1 MPPGLPVAVAT
12 VCQRIP
18 IFALMQKMN
27 WQQLYSPLRTGSA
40 SVGPGKPTT
49 ASAAGLASD
58 ASSRVADP
66 SVRTS
71 FLRDYDRIIFSSA
84 FRRLQNKTQVFPL
97 PGPVFVHN
105 RLTHSL
111 EVASVG
117 RSLGKAVGDA
127 LADKYPLEGEDFR
140 EFYKYELPSVI
151 AAACLAHDI
160 GNPPFGH
167 SGEDAI
173 RNFFRELE
181 AERGPGPKGEGGR
194 RFAAE
199 LSQNQQRDLLYFEGN
214 ANAFR
219 TLTHHFNEPSP
230 GGFRLTYATLA
241 AIVKYPSD
249 SLNGFDKGQLQTK
262 KSGFF
267 DSEIGT
273 YRQIAG
279 ELGIPQPDPGKNVYA
294 RHPFVYLVEA
304 ADDICYR
311 IIDFEDAHRLNIISI
326 DTIRD
331 LFLSFFDEEEGY
343 DARERVEKVFHQ
355 INDDNQKVSF
365 LRAKLINFLI
375 FRMRDIFIERE
386 EELLTGRLGKSLID
400 LLPPRES
407 QLLKKIDAF
416 SVQHIYNHRSVVEIE
431 IAGYNVI
438 GGMLKEFFGALL
450 NPRSAKSAKLLQ
462 LISKQFVITGET
474 SRLYGDTQSVV
485 DFIAGMTDLY
495 AVDLYRKITG
505 MTFPQIR

>member
-1 MPPGLPVAVAT
+1 MA
-12 VCQRIP
+12 
-18 IFALMQKMN
+18 KMN
-27 WQQLYSPLRTGSA
+27 WQQLYSPLRSGSKA
-40 SVGPGKPTT
+40 VRT
-49 ASAAGLASD
+49 APLSSD
-58 ASSRVADP
+58 PNA
-66 SVRTS
+66 RTS

-127 LADKYPLEGEDFR
+127 LGEKYVGLGEGFR

-151 AAACLAHDI
+151 AAGCLAHDI

-181 AERGPGPKGEGGR
+181 GEGR
-194 RFAAE
+194 NRFTSE
-199 LSQNQQRDLLYFEGN
+199 LTPNQQRDFLWFEGN

-219 TLTHHFNEPSP
+219 TLTHHFSERSP

-241 AIVKYPSD
+241 SIVKYPSD
-249 SLNGFDKGQLQTK
+249 SLSGFDKTQLVTK

-267 DSEIGT
+267 DSEINT
-273 YRQIAG
+273 YQTIA
-279 ELGIPQPDPGKNVYA
+279 ETLGIPRQSPDKNVFA

-311 IIDFEDAHRLNIISI
+311 IIDFEDAHRLHIISI

-331 LFLSFFDEEEGY
+331 LFLAFFDHEEGY
-343 DARERVEKVFHQ
+343 DARDKVEEIFYG

-365 LRAKLINFLI
+365 LRARLIGLLI
-375 FRMRDIFIERE
+375 SRVSGIFMEKE
-386 EELLTGRLGKSLID
+386 QLLLEGTPTKSLID
-400 LLPPRES
+400 YLPPRES
-407 QLLKKIDAF
+407 ELVKKIDAF

-450 NPRSAKSAKLLQ
+450 NPRSNKSEKLLQ
-462 LISKQFVITGET
+462 LISRQFVITGEPG
-474 SRLYGDTQSVV
+474 SLYTDIQSVV

>member
-1 MPPGLPVAVAT
+1 MDW
-12 VCQRIP
+12 QR
-18 IFALMQKMN
+18 
-27 WQQLYSPLRTGSA
+27 LYSPVRTGSTPRSA
-40 SVGPGKPTT
+40 VTLPPGT
-49 ASAAGLASD
+49 AGEGTVQHAY
-58 ASSRVADP
+58 DP
-66 SVRTS
+66 SIRTS

-127 LADKYPLEGEDFR
+127 LGERHAQLGEGFR

-173 RNFFRELE
+173 RNFFRELQ
-181 AERGPGPKGEGGR
+181 GDGKR
-194 RFAAE
+194 RFDAE
-199 LSQNQQRDLLYFEGN
+199 LSPNRQRDFLLFEGN

-219 TLTHHFNEPSP
+219 TLTHNFNEPAM

-241 AIVKYPSD
+241 AIVKYPCD
-249 SLNGFDKGQLQTK
+249 SLNGFDKSQLATK

-267 DSEIGT
+267 DSEIDT
-273 YRQIAG
+273 YRTIATA
-279 ELGIPQPDPGKNVYA
+279 LGIPQAGEGKNVFA

-311 IIDFEDAHRLNIISI
+311 VIDFEDAHRLNIISI
-326 DTIRD
+326 DRIGE
-331 LFLSFFDEEEGY
+331 LFLSFFDNETGY
-343 DARERVEKVFHQ
+343 DARERVEEIFNG
-355 INDDNQKVSF
+355 INDDNQKVQF
-365 LRAKLINFLI
+365 LRAKLINLLI
-375 FRMRDIFIERE
+375 FRVRDVFIEKE
-386 EELLTGRLGKSLID
+386 TELLAGKLTRSLID
-400 LLPPRES
+400 YLPPRE
-407 QLLKKIDAF
+407 LALIKDIDAF
-416 SVQHIYNHRSVVEIE
+416 SVRHIYNHRSVVEIE

-438 GGMLKEFFGALL
+438 GGLLKEFFGAVL
-450 NPRSAKSAKLLQ
+450 NPRSAKSEKLLQ
-462 LISKQFVITGET
+462 LISSQFPITGAPDG
-474 SRLYGDTQSVV
+474 LYQDTQSIV

-495 AVDLYRKITG
+495 AVDVYRKITG
-505 MTFPQIR
+505 MVFPQIR

>member
-1 MPPGLPVAVAT
+1 
-12 VCQRIP
+12 
-18 IFALMQKMN
+18 MQKMN
-27 WQQLYSPLRTGSA
+27 WRQLYSPQRTGA
-40 SVGPGKPTT
+40 SQEFPRGR
-49 ASAAGLASD
+49 S
-58 ASSRVADP
+58 ADP
-66 SVRTS
+66 RIRTS

-97 PGPVFVHN
+97 PGAVFVHN

-127 LADKYPLEGEDFR
+127 LAEKYAVEGEDFR

-173 RNFFRELE
+173 RSFFRGLE
-181 AERGPGPKGEGGR
+181 GEANR
-194 RFAAE
+194 RFDQE
-199 LSQNQQRDLLYFEGN
+199 LSANQQRDFLYFEGN

-219 TLTHHFNEPSP
+219 TLTHSFNEPSP

-241 AIVKYPSD
+241 SIVKYPSD
-249 SLNGFDKGQLQTK
+249 SLNGFDKSRLVTK

-267 DSEIGT
+267 DSETGT
-273 YRQIAG
+273 FTAMA
-279 ELGIPQPDPGKNVYA
+279 EALGIPRLEKNVFA
-294 RHPFVYLVEA
+294 RHPYVYMVEA

-311 IIDFEDAHRLNIISI
+311 IIDFEDAHRLHIISI

-331 LFLSFFDEEEGY
+331 LFLSFFDEEQGY
-343 DARERVEKVFHQ
+343 DAREQVEKTFHG
-355 INDDNQKVSF
+355 INDDNQKVQF
-365 LRAKLINFLI
+365 LRAKLINLLI
-375 FRMRDIFIERE
+375 FRVRDIFMEKEEQLLDGGLAKPLIDYLPARERE
-386 EELLTGRLGKSLID
+386 LV
-400 LLPPRES
+400 
-407 QLLKKIDAF
+407 KKIDAF
-416 SVQHIYNHRSVVEIE
+416 SVRHIYNHRSVVEIE
-431 IAGYNVI
+431 LAGYHVI
-438 GGMLKEFFGALL
+438 GGLLDAFFQAILY
-450 NPRSAKSAKLLQ
+450 PRSARSEKMLQ
-462 LISKQFVITGET
+462 LISKQFAITGEP
-474 SRLYGDTQSVV
+474 SQFYFDIQSLV

-505 MTFPQIR
+505 MSFPQIG

>member
-1 MPPGLPVAVAT
+1 
-12 VCQRIP
+12 
-18 IFALMQKMN
+18 MQKMN
-27 WQQLYSPLRTGSA
+27 WQQLYSPLRTGS
-40 SVGPGKPTT
+40 SGRSSSSQDDNRPG
-49 ASAAGLASD
+49 D
-58 ASSRVADP
+58 AQL
-66 SVRTS
+66 RTS

-117 RSLGKAVGDA
+117 RSLGKAVGDS
-127 LADKYPLEGEDFR
+127 LADKHPANGEQFR

-173 RNFFRELE
+173 RNFFRGLE
-181 AERGPGPKGEGGR
+181 GAAKD
-194 RFAAE
+194 RFE
-199 LSQNQQRDLLYFEGN
+199 TLTQNQQRDFLYFEGN

-219 TLTHHFNEPSP
+219 TLTHNFNEPSQ

-241 AIVKYPSD
+241 SIVKYPSD
-249 SLNGFDKGQLQTK
+249 SLNGFDKRQLATK

-267 DSEIGT
+267 DSEIDT
-273 YRQIAG
+273 WRSIATA
-279 ELGIPQPDPGKNVYA
+279 LGIPQPDPARNVFA

-326 DTIRD
+326 DTIAR
-331 LFLSFFDEEEGY
+331 LFLSFFDEEKGY
-343 DARERVEKVFHQ
+343 DARDRVEKIFNE
-355 INDDNQKVSF
+355 INDDNQKVQF
-365 LRAKLINFLI
+365 LRAKLINLLI
-375 FRMRDIFIERE
+375 FRVRDIFMEKE
-386 EELLTGRLGKSLID
+386 SELLAGNLAKSLID
-400 LLPPRES
+400 YLPSRE
-407 QLLKKIDAF
+407 LALIKEIDTF
-416 SVQHIYNHRSVVEIE
+416 SIQHIYNHRSVVEIE

-438 GGMLKEFFGALL
+438 GGMLKEFFGAILD
-450 NPRSAKSAKLLQ
+450 PRNVKSEKLLQ
-462 LISKQFVITGET
+462 LISKQFVIARTPD
-474 SRLYGDTQSVV
+474 RLYNDIQSVV
-485 DFIAGMTDLY
+485 DFIAGMTDLF

>member
-1 MPPGLPVAVAT
+1 MYKMDW
-12 VCQRIP
+12 QR
-18 IFALMQKMN
+18 
-27 WQQLYSPLRTGSA
+27 LYSPVRTGA
-40 SVGPGKPTT
+40 STPVD
-49 ASAAGLASD
+49 AATFSD
-58 ASSRVADP
+58 P
-66 SVRTS
+66 KIRTS

-127 LADKYPLEGEDFR
+127 LGDKYAGYGEEFR

-181 AERGPGPKGEGGR
+181 GDGR
-194 RFAAE
+194 ARFDQE
-199 LSQNQQRDLLYFEGN
+199 LTPNQQRDFLYFEGN

-219 TLTHHFNEPSP
+219 TLTHNFNERTL

-241 AIVKYPSD
+241 SIVKYPCD
-249 SLNGFDKGQLQTK
+249 SLNGFDKRSLATK

-267 DSEIGT
+267 DSELAT
-273 YRQIAG
+273 YQKLADA
-279 ELGIPQPDPGKNVYA
+279 LGIPRIEAGKNIFA
-294 RHPFVYLVEA
+294 RHPYVYMVEA

-331 LFLSFFDEEEGY
+331 LFLSFFDEETGY
-343 DARERVEKVFHQ
+343 DARPRVEKVFHE
-355 INDDNQKVSF
+355 INDDNQKVQF
-365 LRAKLINFLI
+365 LRAKLINLLI
-375 FRMRDIFIERE
+375 FKVRDIFMEKE
-386 EELLTGRLGKSLID
+386 AELLAGTVERSLID
-400 LLPPRES
+400 YLPPK
-407 QLLKKIDAF
+407 QLALVKKIDAF

-438 GGMLKEFFGALL
+438 GGMLREFYGAIL
-450 NPRSAKSAKLLQ
+450 NPRSVKSEKLRQ
-462 LISKQFVITGET
+462 LIPRQFAITGDP
-474 SRLYGDTQSVV
+474 RHLYNDTQSVV
-485 DFIAGMTDLY
+485 DFISGMTDLY

-505 MTFPQIR
+505 MAFPQIR

>member
-1 MPPGLPVAVAT
+1 
-12 VCQRIP
+12 
-18 IFALMQKMN
+18 MN
-27 WQQLYSPLRTGSA
+27 WQNLYSPLRTGSSA
-40 SVGPGKPTT
+40 PSSVDP
-49 ASAAGLASD
+49 AG
-58 ASSRVADP
+58 
-66 SVRTS
+66 VRTS
-71 FLRDYDRIIFSSA
+71 FLRDYDRVIFSSA

-127 LADKYPLEGEDFR
+127 LAAKYAHLGEDFR

-151 AAACLAHDI
+151 AAGCLAHDI

-173 RNFFRELE
+173 RNFFRELQ
-181 AERGPGPKGEGGR
+181 GEGR
-194 RFAAE
+194 TRFDAG
-199 LSQNQQRDLLYFEGN
+199 LTPNQQRDFLFFEGN

-219 TLTHHFNEPSP
+219 TLTHNFNERTL

-241 AIVKYPSD
+241 SIVKYPCD
-249 SLNGFDKGQLQTK
+249 SLNGFDKKQLATK

-267 DSEIGT
+267 DSEIAT
-273 YRQIAG
+273 YRTIATA
-279 ELGIPQPDPGKNVYA
+279 LGIPQLAAGKNVFA

-311 IIDFEDAHRLNIISI
+311 VIDFEDAHRLHIISI
-326 DTIRD
+326 DTIGE
-331 LFLSFFDEEEGY
+331 LFLSFFDDETGF
-343 DARERVEKVFHQ
+343 DARERVEKVFHE
-355 INDDNQKVSF
+355 INDDNQKVQF
-365 LRAKLINFLI
+365 LRAKLINLLI
-375 FRMRDIFIERE
+375 FRVRDVFIENE
-386 EELLTGRLGKSLID
+386 SALLEGTLQKSLID
-400 LLPPRES
+400 YLLPRE
-407 QLLKKIDAF
+407 LALMKKIDSF

-438 GGMLKEFFGALL
+438 GGMLREFFSAVL
-450 NPRSAKSAKLLQ
+450 NPRSVKSEKLLQ
-462 LISKQFVITGET
+462 LISKQFIITG
-474 SRLYGDTQSVV
+474 SPASLYNDIQSVV

-505 MTFPQIR
+505 MAFPQIR

>member
-1 MPPGLPVAVAT
+1 
-12 VCQRIP
+12 
-18 IFALMQKMN
+18 MQKMN
-27 WQQLYSPLRTGSA
+27 WQQLYSPLRTGSSGSGKVTA
-40 SVGPGKPTT
+40 GTAGRPVDPGQP
-49 ASAAGLASD
+49 G
-58 ASSRVADP
+58 ADR
-66 SVRTS
+66 RTS

-127 LADKYPLEGEDFR
+127 LADRHAGSGDDFK

-151 AAACLAHDI
+151 AAGCLAHDI

-173 RNFFRELE
+173 RNFFRGLD
-181 AERGPGPKGEGGR
+181 GEGGH
-194 RFAAE
+194 RFKEE
-199 LSQNQQRDLLYFEGN
+199 LTPNQQRDFLFFEGN

-219 TLTHHFNEPSP
+219 TLTHHFNEKTQ

-241 AIVKYPSD
+241 SIVKYPSD
-249 SLNGFDKGQLQTK
+249 SLNGFNKQQLATR

-267 DSEIGT
+267 DSETGT
-273 YRQIAG
+273 YQAIAA
-279 ELGIPQPDPGKNVYA
+279 ELGIPQLAAGKHVYA

-326 DTIRD
+326 DTIKD
-331 LFLSFFDEEEGY
+331 LFLSFFDKEEGY
-343 DARERVEKVFHQ
+343 DARDRVEKVFHD
-355 INDDNQKVSF
+355 INDDNQKVQF
-365 LRAKLINFLI
+365 LRAKLINLLI
-375 FRMRDIFIERE
+375 YRVRDIFIANEEKLLEGKLER
-386 EELLTGRLGKSLID
+386 SLID
-400 LLPPRES
+400 YLPQREVE
-407 QLLKKIDAF
+407 LVKRIDAY

-438 GGMLKEFFGALL
+438 GGMLKEFFGAVL
-450 NPRSAKSAKLLQ
+450 NPRNAKSEKLLQ
-462 LISKQFVITGET
+462 LISRQFVITGET
-474 SRLYGDTQSVV
+474 GKLYHDIQSVV

-495 AVDLYRKITG
+495 AVDLYRKMTG
-505 MTFPQIR
+505 MAFPQIR

>member
-1 MPPGLPVAVAT
+1 MS
-12 VCQRIP
+12 
-18 IFALMQKMN
+18 MN
-27 WQQLYSPLRTGSA
+27 WQQLYSPLRTGS
-40 SVGPGKPTT
+40 SDRPS
-49 ASAAGLASD
+49 SAPSP
-58 ASSRVADP
+58 ADP
-66 SVRTS
+66 SASGAARTSDPALRTS
-71 FLRDYDRIIFSSA
+71 FLRDYDRIVFSSA

-97 PGPVFVHN
+97 PGPIFVHN

-127 LADKYPLEGEDFR
+127 LAEKYPQQGESFR

-151 AAACLAHDI
+151 AAGCLAHDI

-173 RNFFRELE
+173 RNFFRDLE
-181 AERGPGPKGEGGR
+181 GQGKD
-194 RFAAE
+194 RFHTG
-199 LSQNQQRDLLYFEGN
+199 LSPNQQRDFLFFEGN

-219 TLTHHFNEPSP
+219 TLTHNFNEPTL

-241 AIVKYPSD
+241 SIVKYPSD
-249 SLNGFDKGQLQTK
+249 SLNGFDKTNLATK

-267 DSEIGT
+267 DSEIET
-273 YRQIAG
+273 YRSIAKA
-279 ELGIPQPDPGKNVYA
+279 LGIPQPEPAKNVFA

-331 LFLSFFDEEEGY
+331 LFLSFFDEETGY
-343 DARERVEKVFHQ
+343 DARDRVEKIFHD
-355 INDDNQKVSF
+355 INDDNQKVQF
-365 LRAKLINFLI
+365 LRAKLINLLI
-375 FRMRDIFIERE
+375 FRVRDIFMEKE
-386 EELLTGRLGKSLID
+386 SELLDGALSRSLID
-400 LLPPRES
+400 CLPPRE
-407 QLLKKIDAF
+407 LALIKEIDAF

-438 GGMLKEFFGALL
+438 GGMLKEFFGAVL
-450 NPRSAKSAKLLQ
+450 NPRSVKSEKLLQ
-462 LISKQFVITGET
+462 LISKQFVIAGTPD
-474 SRLYGDTQSVV
+474 RLYYDIQSVV

>member
-1 MPPGLPVAVAT
+1 MA
-12 VCQRIP
+12 
-18 IFALMQKMN
+18 KMD
-27 WQQLYSPLRTGSA
+27 WSRLYSPVRTGSTPRSA
-40 SVGPGKPTT
+40 VTFPPGT
-49 ASAAGLASD
+49 AGEGTVQHAY
-58 ASSRVADP
+58 DP
-66 SVRTS
+66 NLRTS

-117 RSLGKAVGDA
+117 RSLGKAVGDELGERYA
-127 LADKYPLEGEDFR
+127 QLGEGFR
-140 EFYKYELPSVI
+140 EFYRYELPSVI

-181 AERGPGPKGEGGR
+181 GEGRR
-194 RFAAE
+194 RFDAE
-199 LSQNQQRDLLYFEGN
+199 LSLNQQRDFLLFEGN

-219 TLTHHFNEPSP
+219 TLTHNFNEPAK

-241 AIVKYPSD
+241 SIVKYPCD
-249 SLNGFDKGQLQTK
+249 SLNGFDKSRLATK

-267 DSEIGT
+267 DSEVDT
-273 YRQIAG
+273 YRTIATA
-279 ELGIPQPDPGKNVYA
+279 LGIPPVGEGKNVFA

-311 IIDFEDAHRLNIISI
+311 VIDFEDAHRLNIISI
-326 DTIRD
+326 DRIGE
-331 LFLSFFDEEEGY
+331 LFLSFFDNETGY
-343 DARERVEKVFHQ
+343 DARDRVEKIFDD
-355 INDDNQKVSF
+355 INDDNQKVQF
-365 LRAKLINFLI
+365 LRAKLINLLI
-375 FRMRDIFIERE
+375 FRVRDVFIQKEA
-386 EELLTGRLGKSLID
+386 ELLAGELSKSLID
-400 LLPPRES
+400 YLPPRE
-407 QLLKKIDAF
+407 LALIKAIDAF
-416 SVQHIYNHRSVVEIE
+416 SVEHIYNHRSVVEIE

-438 GGMLKEFFGALL
+438 GGLLKEFFGAVL
-450 NPRSAKSAKLLQ
+450 NPHSAKSEKVLQ
-462 LISKQFVITGET
+462 LVSGQFPITGAPDG
-474 SRLYGDTQSVV
+474 LYHDTQSIV

-495 AVDLYRKITG
+495 AVDIYRKITG
-505 MTFPQIR
+505 MVFPQIR